1 MRVGIVGSRK
11 YTNKNKIKDF
21 IYELKE
27 VFGDEVEIVSGGC
40 KFGADKYAKK
50 YALEFDMKYVE
61 FPPSHESYNMH
72 CILPKYKYGKPYAV
86 WHFFERNKEIAKYSD
101 KIIAFIPE
109 GIKSNG
115 TMNTIEHAQKMKK
128 KVIILN

>member
-1 MRVGIVGSRK
+1 MKVGIVGSRK
-11 YTNKNKIKDF
+11 YTNKNNIRDF
-21 IYELKE
+21 VFRLKE
-27 VFGDEVEIVSGGC
+27 ELGDGVEIVSGGC
-40 KFGADKYAKK
+40 KYSADKYAKK

-61 FPPSHESYNMH
+61 FPPSHESYNIH

-101 KIIAFIPE
+101 KIVAFIPE

-115 TMNTIEHAQKMKK
+115 TMNTIEYAQKMKK